1 MDEVEIKNFG
11 RGGVASEATLQLLL
25 DATKARNNNATQAAR
40 EKQRLQTNYNKT
52 QKEGDGILKSTYQ
65 TAKALGKEF
74 ALGGDRVSD
83 FSQHILG
90 ANSKIQSLIEY
101 ADGAVDQF
109 RNLSSVGAGFNNSI
123 FDMISTAGTA
133 GLRLDE
139 FYRVVQDNSAVLRQ
153 LGGTVTAGA
162 KQFADLSKNLRST
175 DLGRRLFDLGF
186 TVADVNDGMIAYMNT
201 QVLQGRLERMSQQD
215 LIKGSQEYLH
225 EIDLLSKATGL
236 SRQALIDQSADLN
249 ENAQFQSLMARAGAE
264 GASDLDRNLSA
275 VAALVP
281 GFTNDLLE
289 MASGFQGTDL
299 GIALNSAGA
308 AGQQFADLL
317 ANADNMDQTEFLRQL
332 SILGPQIA
340 DTVQAMDPAAI
351 GRLRAS
357 GSPLAALFDAMG
369 SFQRMG
375 NIDPE
380 AAAKAQAEQD
390 KFTSIFAG
398 FSDSLARIKS
408 EVFEAFLNS
417 AFAERIKTLSASLG
431 NFLTSLFGGETPG
444 GTIQGSTGKMVEGFN
459 SITNALI
466 GENGILTKI
475 TGSVAGELD
484 AFTAAINDP
493 NVKPMDYFKERVGEL
508 GTQLKNWFTDMFF
521 GQEVDVD
528 PRDME
533 TKMQRQ
539 GGLIDTIS
547 TGFSNL
553 FNFAKDKFLQ
563 LIGIDQSEDAL
574 PLYQQFLNKIG
585 LEDSEVAGK
594 SLFVQIMEKLFPPN
608 EANEPLGVRIGNA
621 IINGINAFFN
631 GASGQ
636 ALTGTISYYFEGLML
651 NLQEAID
658 SKLGI
663 LSNSRLERERREF
676 EERGLQEGRIDPA
689 QATALQS
696 YAEEFAKRMAQDQQ
710 RIIGNQ
716 RLFESDEN
724 YAARVS
730 GYKETAYAQQQ
741 QAEMDRVNALLNP
754 PQRRVGTL
762 KATGK
767 MTEPADTVAK
777 IHQGE
782 RVLNPSEAGAVN
794 DLPGAI
800 NQLNTLTA
808 QVRDLMAQ
816 SVQYQEKTARGI
828 RKLGSDMMA

>member
-1 MDEVEIKNFG
+1 LDEVEIKNYG

-25 DATKARNNNATQAAR
+25 DATKARNTNATQAAR
-40 EKQRLQTNYNKT
+40 EQQRLQTNYNKT

-153 LGGTVTAGA
+153 LGGTVTNGA

-201 QVLQGRLERMSQQD
+201 QVLQGRLERMSQQE

-249 ENAQFQSLMARAGAE
+249 ENAQFQSLMARAGAD

-289 MASGFQGTDL
+289 MASGFKGTDL
-299 GIALNSAGA
+299 GIALNNAGA
-308 AGQQFADLL
+308 AGQQFADLME
-317 ANADNMDQTEFLRQL
+317 NAGNMDQTEFLRQL

-380 AAAKAQAEQD
+380 AAAKAQAQQD

-444 GTIQGSTGKMVEGFN
+444 GTISGTTGKMVEGFN

-466 GENGILTKI
+466 GEDGILTKI
-475 TGSVAGELD
+475 TGSVANELD

-521 GQEVDVD
+521 GQLQSNEFDEEG
-528 PRDME
+528 R
-533 TKMQRQ
+533 
-539 GGLIDTIS
+539 GGRTGGIIDTIS
-547 TGFSNL
+547 KGLSESFS
-553 FNFAKDKFLQ
+553 FVKDKFLE

-594 SLFVQIMEKLFPPN
+594 SLFEQVMEKLFPPD
-608 EANEPLGVRIGNA
+608 EAGDSLGTRIGNA
-621 IINGINAFFN
+621 IIEGLNSFFE
-631 GASGQ
+631 GPAGTAMTS
-636 ALTGTISYYFEGLML
+636 TISYYFEGLML

-663 LSNSRLERERREF
+663 LSNERLARERREF
-676 EERGLQEGRIDPA
+676 EERGLKEGRIDPA
-689 QATALQS
+689 QATAMQA
-696 YAEEFAKRMAQDQQ
+696 YAEDLARIAQGTFDTIVGSQGWWQSNEDYANEIAGFEASPMRQAQMAE
-710 RIIGNQ
+710 I
-716 RLFESDEN
+716 
-724 YAARVS
+724 ARV
-730 GYKETAYAQQQ
+730 
-741 QAEMDRVNALLNP
+741 DALLNP
-754 PQRRVGTL
+754 TQRRVGTL
-762 KATGK
+762 KATGR

>member
-1 MDEVEIKNFG
+1 MDEVEIKNYG

-25 DATKARNNNATQAAR
+25 DATKARNSNATQAAR
-40 EKQRLQTNYNKT
+40 EQKRLQTNYNKT

-153 LGGTVTAGA
+153 LGGTVTNGA
-162 KQFADLSKNLRST
+162 KEFADLSKNLRST

-201 QVLQGRLERMSQQD
+201 QVLQGRLERMSQQE

-249 ENAQFQSLMARAGAE
+249 ENAQFQSLMARAGAD

-289 MASGFQGTDL
+289 MASGFKGTDL

-375 NIDPE
+375 NIDPD
-380 AAAKAQAEQD
+380 AAAKAQANQD

-408 EVFEAFLNS
+408 EVFDAFLNS
-417 AFAERIKTLSASLG
+417 AFAERIQTLSESLG
-431 NFLTSLFGGETPG
+431 RFLTSLFGGETPG
-444 GTIQGSTGKMVEGFN
+444 GTINGVTGNMVKGFN
-459 SITNALI
+459 SITDALI

-475 TGSVAGELD
+475 TGSVANELD

-521 GQEVDVD
+521 GKVVE
-528 PRDME
+528 RDRDFGNDI
-533 TKMQRQ
+533 RQ
-539 GGLIDTIS
+539 GGIIQSIKD
-547 TGFSNL
+547 GFSNL
-553 FNFAKDKFLQ
+553 FAEGGFATTISNKFIEILDSAKTMMLNWTGFDTAEGAPTLYDQVKTRMGFDTEEGADSLMTQ
-563 LIGIDQSEDAL
+563 LVT
-574 PLYQQFLNKIG
+574 KIG
-585 LEDSEVAGK
+585 EAFNRMDFSAFDPLVAN
-594 SLFVQIMEKLFPPN
+594 L
-608 EANEPLGVRIGNA
+608 
-621 IINGINAFFN
+621 
-631 GASGQ
+631 
-636 ALTGTISYYFEGLML
+636 SYMFEGMVINLKKTLNESGLLGDLAIGDSDLAQQERDYKMRGL
-651 NLQEAID
+651 KEGRLSETEAASLIENLQQQLQTNFSSMQSQLNYGLTPVGEQVSTTQNIID
-658 SKLGI
+658 TLRSAGI
-663 LSNSRLERERREF
+663 EVSV
-676 EERGLQEGRIDPA
+676 P
-689 QATALQS
+689 
-696 YAEEFAKRMAQDQQ
+696 
-710 RIIGNQ
+710 
-716 RLFESDEN
+716 EN
-724 YAARVS
+724 LPV
-730 GYKETAYAQQQ
+730 
-741 QAEMDRVNALLNP
+741 
-754 PQRRVGTL
+754 RRVGTL

-767 MTEPADTVAK
+767 MTEPADTVAQ
-777 IHQGE
+777 IHKGE

-808 QVRDLMAQ
+808 QIRDLMAQ
-816 SVQYQEKTARGI
+816 SVQHQEKTARGI